1 MEILIGNLYSVRVSF
16 SLAASPGSGTAL
28 RGAELEISLRL
39 ARAPGGR
46 HTPARRDHD
55 LSAERPGVRL
65 MHVLMQVYFLVPARA
80 PGWVSFYADLK
91 T

>member
-28 RGAELEISLRL
+28 RGTEQEILLRL
-39 ARAPGGR
+39 GRAPGGR

-55 LSAERPGVRL
+55 LSAERPGARL
-65 MHVLMQVYFLVPARA
+65 MHALVQVYFLVPARA